1 MHCNKSPVITNV
13 HIIGTG
19 SFVPKR
25 ILTNQMLQEIVDTSD
40 EWIVR
45 RTGIRQRRIA
55 SPELGEST
63 VQMAAKA
70 ASSAL
75 TMADVPASVID
86 TIIVA
91 TVTSDRQFPS
101 TACLVQKELGAV
113 NAAAW
118 DISAGCSGF
127 LYVLQMAANAIRCKT
142 SETAL
147 VIGSE
152 RLSSITNWKDR
163 GTCVLLGDGA
173 GAAVLQANSNAGGIL
188 STHLGS
194 DGSAWD
200 LLYSDDGNDYVPPSL
215 KPLDLKPFHLKMTGN
230 RLFKQAV
237 GCMSAIARKALDHN
251 DMTIN
256 NIDVV
261 IPHQANY
268 RIISATA
275 EHLGLPI
282 DKFYINLDQ
291 YGNTSSASIP
301 IALDQAYRS
310 RQLKLEDNVLL
321 ISFGAGLTWG
331 ASILRWTLSEYE

>member
-1 MHCNKSPVITNV
+1 MHCNDFPEMNST

-25 ILTNQMLQEIVDTSD
+25 ILTNEMLQEIVDTND
-40 EWIVR
+40 AWIVR

-75 TMADVPASVID
+75 MMANVPASVID

-91 TVTSDRQFPS
+91 TITPDRQFPS
-101 TACLVQKELGAV
+101 TACLVQNELAAV

-127 LYVLQMAANAIRCKT
+127 LYALQMAVNAIRCKT

-173 GAAVLQANSNAGGIL
+173 GAVVLQASSNGDGIL

-200 LLYSDDGNDYVPPSL
+200 LLYSDDGNSYVPPSL
-215 KPLDLKPFHLKMTGN
+215 KPLDLKPFHLKMTGS
-230 RLFKQAV
+230 RLFKHAV

-251 DMTIN
+251 DMTVK
-256 NIDVV
+256 NIDMV
-261 IPHQANY
+261 IPHQANE

-275 EHLGLPI
+275 EHLGLPMN
-282 DKFYINLDQ
+282 KFYLNLDQ

-310 RQLKLEDNVLL
+310 SQLKPEDNVLL

-331 ASILRWTLSEYE
+331 AAILRWMLSKYE